1 MIALLAAADVFVPD
15 GDDARRRAQEELSK
29 GEYQAAKPNWFDQ
42 LAADIAEWFFGLF
55 NGDGAGAVAPL
66 ALTMIAIV
74 VIAAIVVA
82 LIVWGRPRASRVVR
96 RRADLLG
103 ERDDRT
109 AAQLRADAERR
120 ARDGDWDAA
129 VVLRFRA
136 LARGLLERDLID
148 PAPGATAQGIA
159 REAAPALPRPA
170 ARCTTRRRSS
180 TPSATSARPR
190 TRPTTVRSSR
200 PTTRCRR
207 LRLASPLSP
216 GPGGFPHERRHLPGR
231 RRRRQHRRAAPPR
244 P

>member
-96 RRADLLG
+96 GRADLLG

-159 REAAPALPRPA
+159 REAAPALPSAGGALHDAATLFDSVRYLGSSANEADYRAIVATDDEVQATAPRLTAVAGAGRVPA
-170 ARCTTRRRSS
+170 
-180 TPSATSARPR
+180 
-190 TRPTTVRSSR
+190 
-200 PTTRCRR
+200 
-207 LRLASPLSP
+207 
-216 GPGGFPHERRHLPGR
+216 
-231 RRRRQHRRAAPPR
+231 
-244 P
+244 